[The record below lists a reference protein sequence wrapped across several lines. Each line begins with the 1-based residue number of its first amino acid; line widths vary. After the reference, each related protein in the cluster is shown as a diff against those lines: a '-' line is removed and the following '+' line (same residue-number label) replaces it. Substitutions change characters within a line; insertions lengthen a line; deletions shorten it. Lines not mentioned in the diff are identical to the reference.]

1 MDSLL
6 MQMNSIL
13 AEYTSNIDQTM
24 LDVMNQT
31 AREGAKQLKATSP
44 KARGKYANSWAVKKM
59 NGKFII
65 YNKKPGLTHLL
76 ENGHDV
82 VVNGVK
88 VGRAS
93 AHPHIKD
100 VNDWVSKTVV
110 ERLEQLL

>member
-1 MDSLL
+1 MSGLTHNPKEKFFL
-6 MQMNSIL
+6 VRFLIAKLILIVSSI
-13 AEYTSNIDQTM
+13 
-24 LDVMNQT
+24 
-31 AREGAKQLKATSP
+31 LKATSP
-44 KARGKYANSWAVKKM
+44 KARGKYANSWAVKKV